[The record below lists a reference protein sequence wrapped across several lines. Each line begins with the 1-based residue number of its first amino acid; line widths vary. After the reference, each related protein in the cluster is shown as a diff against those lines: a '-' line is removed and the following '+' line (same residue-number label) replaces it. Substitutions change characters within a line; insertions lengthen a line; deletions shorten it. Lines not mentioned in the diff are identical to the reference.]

1 MLKKNLFQTIVLL
14 MAVLLTAPALLAV
27 KQPWEAM
34 VPLPQT
40 VDLRPQ
46 ERPFFLTEKTRI
58 FAADVFRNEAEL
70 AAEELRRSTGL
81 PLEVT
86 LLSGEATL
94 PLEAPAILFTEDPSV
109 QGREAYTLE
118 ITAVAAKITAS
129 APAGAFYGYQTLR
142 QLLPPQVY
150 SRTRRPGVMWVA
162 PACFV
167 KDAPRLP
174 WRGLM
179 VDDCRHFLGAEA
191 LRAMIDAMAAHKMN
205 TLHWHLTD
213 DQGWRIEI
221 KAFPELTQKGA
232 VRANSA
238 LPRDRWRADGKPYGP
253 YFYTQE
259 EIRDLVA
266 YAAARHI
273 TIVPEIEMPGHAL
286 CILTAF
292 PALSCT
298 GGPFQ
303 PRWLW
308 GVEPDILC
316 AGNDK
321 VFPFME
327 KILDE
332 VMALFPSKYI
342 HCGGDE
348 APKDRWNA
356 CKKCQ
361 QRIQTEGLRDS
372 HHLQT
377 WFIQHFADYLESK
390 GRHLIGWDEILEGG
404 LPKGAAVMSWRGKQ
418 GGIRAAAMG
427 HNVVMAPNDYAY
439 LDYGQGLE
447 PTQDP
452 YEYNGYCITVAKAYS
467 IDPAGGIP
475 PEMQA
480 FVIGLQGNLWSEYIW
495 DGADQQW
502 KAWPRAAALAEA
514 GWTAQT
520 KRVWEDFAL
529 RLPAAVT
536 RLRFLGINCAPLPAP
551 LIPVTPKEEQQ

>member
-1 MLKKNLFQTIVLL
+1 MLNLTKKWALL
-14 MAVLLTAPALLAV
+14 LGFATCLALPSMAVI
-27 KQPWEAM
+27 
-34 VPLPQT
+34 PLPQEIQAVET
-40 VDLRPQ
+40 P
-46 ERPFFLTEKTRI
+46 PFVMTEETSLVTDP
-58 FAADVFRNEAEL
+58 AFRAEAEIA
-70 AAEELRRSTGL
+70 AAEMRRSTGL
-81 PLEVT
+81 ALPVVDAGAEIALPAIFFQKDATLEGNEAYALEVR
-86 LLSGEATL
+86 SQQVMIRAAT
-94 PLEAPAILFTEDPSV
+94 
-109 QGREAYTLE
+109 
-118 ITAVAAKITAS
+118 
-129 APAGAFYGYQTLR
+129 PAGVFYGYQTFR

-150 SRTRRPGVMWVA
+150 SRTKRPGVKWVA
-162 PACFV
+162 PACTV
-167 KDAPRLP
+167 KDAPRLQ

-179 VDDCRHFLGAEA
+179 VDDCRHFLGGKAIRE
-191 LRAMIDAMAAHKMN
+191 MIDAMAAYKLN

-221 KAFPELTQKGA
+221 KAYPELTAKGA
-232 VRANSA
+232 TRDNSA
-238 LPRDRWRADGKPYGP
+238 LPRDRWRPDGKSYGP

-259 EIRDLVA
+259 EIRDIVA

-286 CILTAF
+286 CLLTAF
-292 PALSCT
+292 PELSCT
-298 GGPFQ
+298 GGPFK
-303 PRWLW
+303 PRWMW

-316 AGNDK
+316 AGNDA

-348 APKDRWNA
+348 APKDRWNV
-356 CKKCQ
+356 CPKCQ
-361 QRIQTEGLRDS
+361 ARIQEKGLRNS

-439 LDYGQGLE
+439 LDYGQGL
-447 PTQDP
+447 TYAQDP
-452 YEYNGYCITVAKAYS
+452 YEYNGYCITVAKTYS
-467 IDPAGGIP
+467 IDPTAGIP
-475 PEMQA
+475 EHMQHH
-480 FVIGLQGNLWSEYIW
+480 VIGLQGNLWSEYIW

-502 KAWPRAAALAEA
+502 KAWPRAAALSEA
-514 GWTAQT
+514 GWTAQE
-520 KRVWEDFAL
+520 KRSWEDFAK
-529 RLPAAVT
+529 RIPGAVT
-536 RLRFLGINCAPLPAP
+536 RLRFLGINCAPLPSP
-551 LIPVTPKEEQQ
+551 LEPVETK